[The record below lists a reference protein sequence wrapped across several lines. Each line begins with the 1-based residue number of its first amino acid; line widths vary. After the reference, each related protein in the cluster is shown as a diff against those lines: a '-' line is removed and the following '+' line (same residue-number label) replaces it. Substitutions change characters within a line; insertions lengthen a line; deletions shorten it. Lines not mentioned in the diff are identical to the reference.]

1 MRIKLGLILPLL
13 GLISSVQA
21 DEYTMQMNIIS
32 VCSWS
37 GDIAQQV
44 QYIRQT
50 EHDSVE
56 QYQINAT
63 QLLQHEQIAPEL
75 VNKIISIGKD
85 VYENVPEDIS
95 LTQVFVMYYQ
105 QCLND
110 IRNEDV
116 EGLHF

>member
-1 MRIKLGLILPLL
+1 MRIILGLFLFVA
-13 GLISSVQA
+13 SVQA
-21 DEYTMQMNIIS
+21 DDYTMNMNIIS

-56 QYQINAT
+56 QYQMNAT
-63 QLLQHEQIAPEL
+63 SILQQEQIAPEL
-75 VNKIISIGKD
+75 VNKIVLIGKD
-85 VYENVPEDIS
+85 VYANVPEDMS
-95 LTQVFVMYYQ
+95 LTQVFVLYYT

-110 IRNEDV
+110 IRNKEA